1 MVVLLVVEI
10 VMDKLVNVVD
20 HVVVL
25 VGLFVVD
32 GVDFIAVE
40 TNKGY
45 LLFNSTRGKH
55 EILLIKDIVIVI
67 VEK

>member
-1 MVVLLVVEI
+1 MVILLVVEI

-32 GVDFIAVE
+32 GVDFIAIE

-45 LLFNSTRGKH
+45 LLFNSTRV
-55 EILLIKDIVIVI
+55 KDIVIVI

>member
-10 VMDKLVNVVD
+10 AMEKLVNVVD
-20 HVVVL
+20 HVVVM

-45 LLFNSTRGKH
+45 LLFNSTRGKK
-55 EILLIKDIVIVI
+55 IL
-67 VEK
+67 